1 MGYDSSHY
9 HSRLIF
15 MGESEN
21 RVEKKPV
28 FQTVCII
35 YGVALI
41 PSFLLMSWLG
51 SRVYVYAELTRTFNF
66 MLNFMSLSLKLL
78 AAIYI
83 LYAIAR
89 LAADRKKEFAVLVV
103 MLALAIFALGMGGRM
118 RYIRGGLM
126 MGALL
131 IDKDSG
137 SYAVFEAEGFEEPV
151 AVLVTTAE
159 YELLDEGT
167 RYTVKY
173 EYRGGRN
180 ILSYIYVSPQQ
191 D

>member
-1 MGYDSSHY
+1 
-9 HSRLIF
+9 

-21 RVEKKPV
+21 RVEKKPL

-41 PSFLLMSWLG
+41 PSYLLMSWLG
-51 SRVYVYAELTRTFNF
+51 SRVHVYAELTSTFNF

-78 AAIYI
+78 AVIYT
-83 LYAIAR
+83 LYGIFR
-89 LAADRKKEFAVLVV
+89 LAAYRKKEFAALVV
-103 MLALAIFALGMGGRM
+103 MLALAVSALGIGSQM
-118 RYIRGGLM
+118 RYIHGGLM

-131 IDKDSG
+131 VDKDSG
-137 SYAVFEAEGFEEPV
+137 SYAVFEAEGFEDPV

-167 RYTVKY
+167 RYTVGY
-173 EYRGGRN
+173 EYRNGKN
-180 ILSYIYVSPQQ
+180 ILSYIYVSSQQ